1 MFKTKK
7 NHKYRGRVPSIS
19 RIKNHVTTLK
29 KETWLI
35 YWKKETSR
43 KAKKWVR
50 CVIYLFYAVWA
61 WLTWTNVIF
70 NVSLSGGLDFSE
82 ESTFLTR
89 LVHYWCFSHFFIN
102 HLLLFSFPTTLRHQ
116 FGTLLIVVHLSLS
129 FLPCSLA
136 NHSLINQRFVY
147 LFH

>member
-89 LVHYWCFSHFFIN
+89 LVHYCCFSHFFSYQLSYTLVFFLN
-102 HLLLFSFPTTLRHQ
+102 LSQFSPLLMGDDNTKLVYILGTYPLFL
-116 FGTLLIVVHLSLS
+116 
-129 FLPCSLA
+129 
-136 NHSLINQRFVY
+136 
-147 LFH
+147 